1 MNQITQKIT
10 TILQISAKSLAHILK
25 RKTAILVL
33 AVVIAE
39 LVFPQISLAHVL
51 APGKNSNSVM
61 LGVRYVAAA
70 GTEPTTAA
78 VKAEPKQVLYVPMTA
93 YTSEVAQ
100 TDASPCI
107 TADGYNVCTANEEN
121 VIAANFLPFGTQ
133 VRIPEYFG
141 DRVFTVH
148 DRMNRRYTKR
158 VDVWMKNKS
167 DAMQFGVRTLK
178 IEVL

>member
-1 MNQITQKIT
+1 MTNLIKQLTNFRR
-10 TILQISAKSLAHILK
+10 ILVK
-25 RKTAILVL
+25 RKTKVLVL
-33 AVVIAE
+33 AVIIAE
-39 LVFPQISLAHVL
+39 LVFPQVSLAHILTPALV
-51 APGKNSNSVM
+51 PDSIV
-61 LGVRYVAAA
+61 LGVHYAAA
-70 GTEPTTAA
+70 ADPTDQP
-78 VKAEPKQVLYVPMTA
+78 KEPKQVMYVPMTA

-107 TADGYNVCTANEEN
+107 TADGYNVCTADEEN

-133 VRIPEYFG
+133 VRIPDYFG

-158 VDVWMKNKS
+158 VDVWMKDKS
-167 DAMQFGVRTLK
+167 DAMQFGIRTLK

>member
-10 TILQISAKSLAHILK
+10 TILQISAKSWAHIAK

-39 LVFPQISLAHVL
+39 LAFPQISLAHIL
-51 APGKNSNSVM
+51 APNKQTDSVL
-61 LGVRYVAAA
+61 LGVRYVLAAD
-70 GTEPTTAA
+70 AA
-78 VKAEPKQVLYVPMTA
+78 PAVPVVREPKQVMYVPMTA

-107 TADGYNVCTANEEN
+107 TADGYNVCEANEEN